1 YDVNDYLIIAAL
13 RAKLYEEALNRVKV
27 LLGSI
32 NSEAFIL
39 PKTSNKNFSVNAA
52 KIALLGLKKILD
64 ANKIQFFLVSGT
76 LLGCIRDKK
85 LLKHDKDIDIGVWS
99 ETNLSVLSTKI
110 ACSGLFDIAPMRS
123 PYTLR

>member
-1 YDVNDYLIIAAL
+1 MNDYLIIAAL

-52 KIALLGLKKILD
+52 KIALLGLKNI
-64 ANKIQFFLVSGT
+64 
-76 LLGCIRDKK
+76 GC
-85 LLKHDKDIDIGVWS
+85 
-99 ETNLSVLSTKI
+99 
-110 ACSGLFDIAPMRS
+110 
-123 PYTLR
+123 

>member
-1 YDVNDYLIIAAL
+1 MNDYLIIAAL

-52 KIALLGLKKILD
+52 KIALLGLKKYWMLI
-64 ANKIQFFLVSGT
+64 KYSFFS
-76 LLGCIRDKK
+76 
-85 LLKHDKDIDIGVWS
+85 
-99 ETNLSVLSTKI
+99 
-110 ACSGLFDIAPMRS
+110 
-123 PYTLR
+123 

>member
-1 YDVNDYLIIAAL
+1 MNDYLIIAAL

-52 KIALLGLKKILD
+52 KIALLGLKKYWMLI
-64 ANKIQFFLVSGT
+64 KYSFLVSGT
-76 LLGCIRDKK
+76 LLGCIRDK
-85 LLKHDKDIDIGVWS
+85 
-99 ETNLSVLSTKI
+99 N
-110 ACSGLFDIAPMRS
+110 
-123 PYTLR
+123 Y